1 MKSNKFVPLIVTF
14 VLAVIGFF
22 VLPAVNES
30 LAECSVVFAIGI
42 ILGGLT
48 VSILT
53 PSNSAVSAD
62 EEERQTLYVG
72 NLPYRANEA
81 IVRELFEQF
90 GSVYSVRLVKDK
102 QTGRRRG
109 FGFVTMNVQGANDA
123 MSSLNDNEFQERV
136 LKVREAKEKT
146 SPENSSQA
154 GE

>member
-1 MKSNKFVPLIVTF
+1 
-14 VLAVIGFF
+14 
-22 VLPAVNES
+22 
-30 LAECSVVFAIGI
+30 
-42 ILGGLT
+42 
-48 VSILT
+48 
-53 PSNSAVSAD
+53 
-62 EEERQTLYVG
+62 
-72 NLPYRANEA
+72 
-81 IVRELFEQF
+81 
-90 GSVYSVRLVKDK
+90 RLVKDK

>member
-1 MKSNKFVPLIVTF
+1 MKSSKFVPLIITF

-22 VLPAVNES
+22 VLPVVNE
-30 LAECSVVFAIGI
+30 AFAACNIVFAIGI
-42 ILGGLT
+42 VLGGIT
-48 VSILT
+48 VSLLSPT
-53 PSNSAVSAD
+53 STVSTD

-81 IVRELFEQF
+81 IVRELFEKY

-109 FGFVTMNVQGANDA
+109 FGFVTMNAQGAAEA

-146 SPENSSQA
+146 SQDNSSQA
-154 GE
+154 AE